1 MGSDS
6 VIRLQA
12 RKMLRLTI
20 LSCLA
25 ALCLAAPFNKELDS
39 HWETFKKAY
48 NKQYDDIQEVT
59 RRSVWEKN
67 LLLIHEHN
75 LLHDEGVHGFSTGI
89 NEYSDLTF
97 DEYKTQL
104 LGYKQSNT
112 SSRGATFLPPNNIR
126 VPDMVDWR
134 KEGYVTPVK
143 NQLQCGSCW
152 AFSTTGSLEGQTFK
166 KTGKLVSLSEQNLV
180 DCSKAEGNHGCEGGL
195 MDQAFEYI
203 KANKGLDTEE
213 SYPYEA
219 EDKPCRFKPDS
230 IGATCTGY
238 IDIPSGDEDALQDA
252 VATIGPVSVGIDAG
266 HDSFQLYQSG
276 VYDEPACSSE
286 ELDHGVL
293 AVGYGTDGGKDYWLV
308 KNSWGLGWGDQGYIM
323 MSRDK
328 HNQCGIATAASYPL
342 V

>member
-1 MGSDS
+1 MGTDS
-6 VIRLQA
+6 VIRLPA

-20 LSCLA
+20 LS
-25 ALCLAAPFNKELDS
+25 CLAAPFNKELDS

-152 AFSTTGSLEGQTFK
+152 AFSTTGSLEGQHFK

-180 DCSKAEGNHGCEGGL
+180 DCSKPEGNYGCNGGL
-195 MDQAFEYI
+195 MDLGFTYI
-203 KANKGLDTEE
+203 KNNGGIDTEE
-213 SYPYEA
+213 SYPYTGKDGTCA
-219 EDKPCRFKPDS
+219 YNKDNV
-230 IGATCTGY
+230 GAT
-238 IDIPSGDEDALQDA
+238 IDSCFDIKSQDEKALQQA
-252 VATIGPVSVGIDAG
+252 VADIGPIPVAIDAG
-266 HDSFQLYQSG
+266 HPSFQSYRTG
-276 VYDEPACSSE
+276 VYYEPRCS
-286 ELDHGVL
+286 
-293 AVGYGTDGGKDYWLV
+293 
-308 KNSWGLGWGDQGYIM
+308 
-323 MSRDK
+323 
-328 HNQCGIATAASYPL
+328 
-342 V
+342 